1 MKYLLIICCATEEE
15 IYSYIYSINVQLKGT
30 QRYLARG
37 RTSYPIFLFYYL
49 FIIFLFFDVTP
60 NDTRP
65 SATITN
71 RQLWNSSLEESAS
84 CARARPRK
92 MYRRS
97 RKRSGEKI
105 TNASRY
111 HLPGVNSFF
120 SFSSILARRFPPG
133 ALAEVQRT
141 TSDRARGLA
150 DRSLIERNEE
160 AEVGR

>member
-15 IYSYIYSINVQLKGT
+15 IYSYIYPINVQLKGT

-84 CARARPRK
+84 CARAHVKCTGAPENDREKKLRTRRAII
-92 MYRRS
+92 YRGWTLFFPSPPSSLAGS
-97 RKRSGEKI
+97 RQALWQKFKGRRVI
-105 TNASRY
+105 
-111 HLPGVNSFF
+111 
-120 SFSSILARRFPPG
+120 ARAG
-133 ALAEVQRT
+133 
-141 TSDRARGLA
+141 
-150 DRSLIERNEE
+150 SLIDRWSS
-160 AEVGR
+160 GTRRQR